1 MAVPKIRFL
10 SRADVRQA
18 LPMGEAIAVMKEAFP
33 LLSAGK
39 AVIPQRLHLGIPEQN
54 AGVLVM
60 PSYLPS
66 QAQLGL
72 KIVTIFRDNA
82 ARQLPLIQALVMLM
96 DASDGRPLALME
108 GSSLTALRTGAA
120 SGAATDLLAR
130 KDSAVAAIFGSGAQA
145 ETQLEAVSTV
155 RPLRRAYVFGR
166 DREKTAAFA
175 RRMEAQLG
183 LEVLPAA
190 HAENLAEADIVCT
203 ATTSSTPVFADRHL
217 KPGVHIN
224 GVGSYRPDLQEVPA
238 ETVLRAKVV
247 VDERASCW
255 EEAGDLVV
263 PLQNGQI
270 TRDHVHAELGEV
282 IGGKKS
288 GRTAD
293 DEITFFKSVGNAI
306 QDLTA
311 AGRILHAAE
320 AQGLGVE
327 LEL

>member
-1 MAVPKIRFL
+1 MAAQKIRFL
-10 SRADVRQA
+10 SRADVRRA

-39 AVIPQRLHLGIPEQN
+39 AVIPQRLHLGIPEEN

-60 PSYLPS
+60 PSYLAA

-82 ARQLPLIQALVMLM
+82 RRNLPLIQALVMLM

-130 KDSAVAAIFGSGAQA
+130 KDAAVAAIFGSGAQA
-145 ETQLEAVSTV
+145 ETQLEAVCAV
-155 RPLRRAYVFGR
+155 RPLHRAYVFGR
-166 DREKTAAFA
+166 DREKAAVFA
-175 RRMEAQLG
+175 RRMEAQLAV
-183 LEVLPAA
+183 EVLPAPD
-190 HAENLAEADIVCT
+190 AESLREADIICT
-203 ATTSSTPVFADRHL
+203 ATTSAVPVFADRHL
-217 KPGVHIN
+217 KPGAHIN

-238 ETVLRAKVV
+238 ETVRRAKVV
-247 VDERASCW
+247 VDERATCW
-255 EEAGDLVV
+255 EEAGELVI

-282 IGGKKS
+282 IDGTMP
-288 GRTAD
+288 GRTSE

-311 AGRILHAAE
+311 AGRILRAAE
-320 AQGLGVE
+320 AQGLGIE

>member
-1 MAVPKIRFL
+1 MTAQKIRFL
-10 SRADVRQA
+10 SRADVRRA
-18 LPMGEAIAVMKEAFP
+18 LPMDEAIAVMKEAFP

-39 AVIPQRLHLGIPEQN
+39 AVIPQRLHFGIPEKN

-82 ARQLPLIQALVMLM
+82 ERRLPLIQALVLLM
-96 DASDGRPLALME
+96 DAVDGRPLALLE
-108 GSSLTALRTGAA
+108 GASLTALRTGAA

-130 KDSAVAAIFGSGAQA
+130 KDAAVAAIFGSGAQA
-145 ETQLEAVSTV
+145 ETQLEAVCAV

-166 DREKTAAFA
+166 DREKTAAFS
-175 RRMEAQLG
+175 RRMEAQLS

-203 ATTSSTPVFADRHL
+203 ATTSATPVFADRHL
-217 KPGVHIN
+217 KPGAHIN

-238 ETVLRAKVV
+238 ETVIRAKVV

-255 EEAGDLVV
+255 EEAGDLVI
-263 PLQNGQI
+263 PLQKGQI

-282 IGGKKS
+282 IDETIP
-288 GRTAD
+288 GRTSE

-306 QDLTA
+306 QDLAA
-311 AGRILHAAE
+311 AGRILRAAE
-320 AQGLGVE
+320 AQGLGIE